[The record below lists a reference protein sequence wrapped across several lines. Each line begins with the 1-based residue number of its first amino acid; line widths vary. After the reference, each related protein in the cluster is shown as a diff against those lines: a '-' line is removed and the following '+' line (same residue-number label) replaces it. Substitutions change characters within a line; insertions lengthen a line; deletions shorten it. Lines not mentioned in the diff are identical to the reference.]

1 MTSSP
6 VRPASPARAWRRFT
20 AQPLVAQP
28 LPWLLLLAA
37 LLRTI
42 AAFQPGFHH
51 PDAIYQYL
59 EPAHRILTGDGAVT
73 WEWRVG
79 MRSWLLPMLLVP
91 PMALG
96 EALGPAGPWPVALPR
111 LAMGAASLSIVW
123 SAWRLGCRRSPY
135 AGLLAGFVAASW
147 FECVYFGVQTL
158 AEPAATAAF
167 LPAAVLVTAARPTRR
182 GAAIA
187 GALLTFAVLMR
198 PHYAPAAATLVL
210 AGWWPWRAERVAWR
224 NWGALIGGA
233 LVMAAIGAGI
243 DIANGARPFAWIVEN
258 VRQNIVSGVAARYG
272 VSPPL
277 TYLTWLLQIWIVWAI
292 PLVIGLRFGWRA
304 CPPLLA
310 AAAVTIAVHML
321 IGHKEYRFIYLA
333 VVTIVILSAIG
344 WSDIV
349 ESAVARWGER
359 TRPRLR
365 LAVVAAWGIA
375 SLLLAF
381 GPLAQAHRRQGGPGS
396 RVFALLRDDPRTCGV
411 ALVYGTSYADIPGTA
426 ALRPGIPIG
435 LFWFADPAAPGA
447 TPWQSVTRHQAGF
460 NRIVSSVPRTGSP
473 PPGYRT
479 IRCEPASDV
488 IGMCLY
494 ARPGGCTATQGS
506 PFRLNRVLAR
516 MGF

>member
-1 MTSSP
+1 MNPSTDE
-6 VRPASPARAWRRFT
+6 PASFAEEWRRF
-20 AQPLVAQP
+20 VAKP

-37 LLRTI
+37 LLRAT

-59 EPAHRILTGDGAVT
+59 EPAHRILTGEGAVT

-123 SAWRLGCRRSPY
+123 SAWQLGCRRSPY
-135 AGLLAGFVAASW
+135 AGLLAGFVAATW
-147 FECVYFGVQTL
+147 FECLYFGVQTL
-158 AEPAATAAF
+158 AEPAAAAAF
-167 LPAAVLVTAARPTRR
+167 LPAAVLVTAMRPTRH

-187 GALLTFAVLMR
+187 GALLAFAVLMR
-198 PHYAPAAATLVL
+198 PHYAPGAATLVL
-210 AGWWPWRAERVAWR
+210 VAWWPWRADRVKWSIWA
-224 NWGALIGGA
+224 ALIGGG
-233 LVMAAIGAGI
+233 LTVAAAGATI
-243 DIANGARPFAWIVEN
+243 DIASGAIPFAWIAEN
-258 VRQNIVSGVAARYG
+258 IRQNIISGVAARYG
-272 VSPPL
+272 VSPSL

-304 CPPLLA
+304 SPALLA
-310 AAAVTIAVHML
+310 AATMTLAVHML
-321 IGHKEYRFIYLA
+321 IGHKEFRFIYLV

-349 ESAVARWGER
+349 ERAVTRWGER
-359 TRPRLR
+359 ARPRLR

-381 GPLAQAHRRQGGPGS
+381 GPLAQAHRRQGVPGS
-396 RVFALLRDDPRTCGV
+396 RVFALLRDDPQTCGV

-426 ALRPGIPIG
+426 ALRPGTPVG
-435 LFWFADPAAPGA
+435 LFWFADPAGRGV
-447 TPWQSVTRHQAGF
+447 TPWQSVAHHQSGF
-460 NRIVSSVPRTGSP
+460 NRIVSSVPRTGVP
-473 PPGYRT
+473 PQGYRT
-479 IRCEPASDV
+479 ISCEPASDV

-494 ARPGGCTATQGS
+494 ARPGGCTATRTS
-506 PFRLNRVLAR
+506 PFLLNRVLAR

>member
-1 MTSSP
+1 MTGSS
-6 VRPASPARAWRRFT
+6 RPARLWHRF
-20 AQPLVAQP
+20 AAHP

-37 LLRTI
+37 VLRTI

-73 WEWRVG
+73 WEWRVR
-79 MRSWLLPMLLVP
+79 MRSWLLPTLLVP

-123 SAWRLGCRRSPY
+123 SAWRLGQRRSRF
-135 AGLLAGFVAASW
+135 AGLLAGFVAATW

-167 LPAAVLVTAARPTRR
+167 LPAAVLVTAARPSQR
-182 GAAIA
+182 GAGIA

-198 PHYAPAAATLVL
+198 PHYAPAAAALVL
-210 AGWWPWRAERVAWR
+210 VAWWPWRTKPIAWR
-224 NWGALIGGA
+224 PWGALIGGA
-233 LVMAAIGAGI
+233 LAMAVVGAGI
-243 DIANGARPFAWIVEN
+243 DIANGITPFAWIIEN

-277 TYLTWLLQIWIVWAI
+277 TYFTWLFQIWLLWAI
-292 PLVIGLRFGWRA
+292 PLVIGLRVGARA

-365 LAVVAAWGIA
+365 IAIVVGWGIA

-381 GPLAQAHRRQGGPGS
+381 GPLAQAHRRQGEPGS
-396 RVFALLRDDPRTCGV
+396 RVFAMLRDDPRTCGV
-411 ALVYGTSYADIPGTA
+411 ALVYGASYADLPGTA
-426 ALRPGIPIG
+426 GLRPGTPVG
-435 LFWFADPAAPGA
+435 LFWFADPAAHGT
-447 TPWQSVTRHQAGF
+447 TPWQSVTRNQSGF
-460 NRIVSSVPRTGSP
+460 NRIVGSVPKTGTP

-479 IRCEPASDV
+479 IHCEPASTV

-494 ARPGGCTATQGS
+494 ARAGGCTATERS

-516 MGF
+516 LGY